1 MRNTF
6 RIKTICLI
14 AFTLFAVNLLLAGC
28 NRNKANE
35 QIAVSD
41 KEKITLVTTASI
53 QDSGLLDFLL
63 SAFASEKGWEVDV
76 LAVDSL
82 AALEMGRE
90 GKADVLL
97 VNARADEFKFVEDD
111 YGIIRFDV
119 MDNYGVILVNPTLHP
134 YINAE
139 GGYDF
144 VNWIISDSAQTL
156 IGQYGIKEFGGALF
170 TPNADANFQ

>member
-1 MRNTF
+1 MKKNF
-6 RIKTICLI
+6 YYMAIALLAVCLS
-14 AFTLFAVNLLLAGC
+14 LAGC
-28 NRNKANE
+28 NRNKSNE

-41 KEKITLVTTASI
+41 KEKITLVTTTNI

-63 SAFASEKGWEVDV
+63 PAFASERGWEVDV

-97 VNARADEFKFVEDD
+97 VNTRADELKFVEDD

-134 YINAE
+134 HINAE

-144 VNWIISDSAQTL
+144 VNWIISDSAQHL